1 VTPIGKFYVRREPQG
16 DAGDVVVLK
25 GTTVEEPLG
34 GGTIDLLIVSSSTF
48 GATVDGWEDLDALF
62 TSAEFITEYRPQ
74 TEVERS
80 VLALEQAANAEAA
93 AKANEDR
100 ISPWAYFHVPP
111 PKRARS

>member
-1 VTPIGKFYVRREPQG
+1 MRREPAG

-25 GTTVEEPLG
+25 GATVEEPVG

-48 GATVDGWEDLDALF
+48 GATPAAWEDPDALF
-62 TSAEFITEYRPQ
+62 TATEFSTEYRPQ

-93 AKANEDR
+93 AKANENR
-100 ISPWAYFHVPP
+100 ISPWAYFHIP
-111 PKRARS
+111 PKRART